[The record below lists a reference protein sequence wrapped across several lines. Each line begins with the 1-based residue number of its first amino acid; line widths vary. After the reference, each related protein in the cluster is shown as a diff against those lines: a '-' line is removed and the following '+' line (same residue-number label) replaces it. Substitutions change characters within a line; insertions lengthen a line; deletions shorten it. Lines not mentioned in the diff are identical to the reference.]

1 MEMKCFKFREDK
13 NKVWVK
19 EIKEWF
25 VKWWRAIVLKKGGEE
40 GNLGQ
45 AEVMYSFTWVG
56 MAKALSAGNHIMLLR
71 AKCQLAIPFL

>member
-1 MEMKCFKFREDK
+1 MESYCF
-13 NKVWVK
+13 
-19 EIKEWF
+19 
-25 VKWWRAIVLKKGGEE
+25 KKGGEG

-56 MAKALSAGNHIMLLR
+56 MAKALSAGSHIMLLR

>member
-1 MEMKCFKFREDK
+1 MVCEMVESYCF
-13 NKVWVK
+13 
-19 EIKEWF
+19 
-25 VKWWRAIVLKKGGEE
+25 KKGGEE

-56 MAKALSAGNHIMLLR
+56 MAKALSAGSHIMLLR